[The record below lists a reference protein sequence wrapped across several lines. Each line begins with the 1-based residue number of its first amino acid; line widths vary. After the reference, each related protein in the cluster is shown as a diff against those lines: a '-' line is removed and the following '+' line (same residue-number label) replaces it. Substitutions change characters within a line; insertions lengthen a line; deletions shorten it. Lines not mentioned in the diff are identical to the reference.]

1 MLEKTKIVR
10 VGKASTMH
18 GEKNKRLKV
27 NNDNF
32 PTLGGGEVKQVCV
45 NEVREVGGGV
55 TERSFVSI
63 PDDLS

>member
-1 MLEKTKIVR
+1 MVEKIKIVR

-32 PTLGGGEVKQVCV
+32 PTLVCGGKLS
-45 NEVREVGGGV
+45 R
-55 TERSFVSI
+55 FV
-63 PDDLS
+63 